1 MTKKLLSVA
10 IALVMVLAL
19 VPMSVFAATEGTR
32 AVNNEYQLILTSPT
46 VTKDSPTVGSNSGFM
61 DIALNENS
69 HMVASAFLIEFD
81 HDYFTAQAQY
91 SFTGSLYK
99 ALNSA
104 EAGSTDVIGT
114 GIVNPMEHCGESSVP
129 LVIEQGEQGKWYTA
143 FQFACKA
150 ADGHPSTGGILLG
163 GNLMRLRYTFTALPQ
178 YDTTFEMKLTCPIA
192 SCVDS
197 TTDYAPENIQLTNP
211 KIIVT
216 GFGTAP
222 EDPGEYHLTYTGE
235 TVDQTAAKVGDE
247 FNWYLA
253 ISENSSLNSADM
265 AIEFPTEYMDT
276 IACASEDTDP
286 YEDERL
292 MMNWINIYY
301 EEEMDWPTGS
311 AIPGFN
317 ITMNYEAT
325 GSIPGTVAGQI
336 YNRAGINC
344 NLNVMANNGLQ
355 FGGEFARYTY
365 KWTKIPAATDA
376 GVMQDEN
383 GYYLPVN
390 ILMNYS
396 NLFVQEAPYW
406 VAIPEEQITCVPGKI
421 YFTPETIVE
430 PTYYTVTF
438 VDGLTGETL
447 KTETVEEG
455 HAATAPE
462 APAHEGYTFTGWDV
476 AFDNITADTTV
487 TAQYTVNTYTITY
500 IVDGVTVHTDTYA
513 YGAEVTPYNYV
524 PADGYTFS
532 GWDGTVPATMPAENL
547 TFTGTTE
554 LIPPSSYT
562 ITYTIN
568 GEYYTTQTY
577 EEGAAVTA
585 PEYTVPEGHTF
596 SGWDVP
602 ETMPG
607 ENITLDA
614 TLTVNKYWLTIYYVK
629 DNGYTALQNPVRVQV
644 EYGATYSYASP
655 ASIEWDDGTW
665 VLEHPETQSVIEGVM
680 PAHDVE
686 IDVTYVH
693 AYEPVAPTVAGV
705 EAVLREREEGDT
717 TAAIRFIFE
726 VTFNDSYITYLGENY
741 GPTEEYYKIE
751 KFYAVL
757 NAGGRP
763 LTINGTNIYAMN
775 TVEEP
780 VSFTFVA
787 TLTNIPAA
795 RFDTNITATPYIVY
809 DGNTVS
815 GTALTANVNALLN

>member
-438 VDGLTGETL
+438 VDGLTGATL

-462 APAHEGYTFTGWDV
+462 APAHEGYTFTGWDP
-476 AFDNITADTTV
+476 ADFSNITADTTV

-524 PADGYTFS
+524 PAEGYTFS

-554 LIPPSSYT
+554 LIPPTVYT
-562 ITYTIN
+562 VTFVDGLT
-568 GEYYTTQTY
+568 GETLKVEQV
-577 EEGAAVTA
+577 EEGNAATA
-585 PEYTVPEGHTF
+585 PAVPEHEGYNF
-596 SGWDVP
+596 VGWDVDFS
-602 ETMPG
+602 
-607 ENITLDA
+607 NITAD
-614 TLTVNKYWLTIYYVK
+614 LTV
-629 DNGYTALQNPVRVQV
+629 TALY
-644 EYGATYSYASP
+644 E
-655 ASIEWDDGTW
+655 
-665 VLEHPETQSVIEGVM
+665 
-680 PAHDVE
+680 E
-686 IDVTYVH
+686 IP
-693 AYEPVAPTVAGV
+693 YEPVAPTVAGV

-741 GPTEEYYKIE
+741 GTTEEYYKIE

-775 TVEEP
+775 TVEQP

-809 DGNTVS
+809 DGITAE

>member
-46 VTKDSPTVGSNSGFM
+46 ETISAPAVGAKTAFM
-61 DIALNENS
+61 DITLNANS
-69 HMVASAFLIEFD
+69 HMVASAFMIEFD
-81 HDYFTAQAQY
+81 HDYFTAVAAY
-91 SFTGSLYK
+91 NFNGSLFK
-99 ALNSA
+99 ALNAA

-114 GIVNPMEHCGESSVP
+114 GLVHPMEQGGVSSVP
-129 LVIEQGEQGKWYTA
+129 LIQQYGEAGKWYSD

-163 GNLMRLRYTFTALPQ
+163 GALMRLRYTMTAVPQ
-178 YDTTFEMKLTCPIA
+178 YNTTFEMKLTCPIA

-197 TTDYAPENIQLTNP
+197 TTDYATENIQLTNP
-211 KIIVT
+211 KVIVT
-216 GFGTAP
+216 GLGDAP
-222 EDPGEYHLTYTGE
+222 EEPGEYHLTYTGD

-276 IACASEDTDP
+276 IACASEDEDP
-286 YEDERL
+286 EDDPRL
-292 MMNWINIYY
+292 MMNQIMAYY
-301 EEEMDWPTGS
+301 NEELDWPTGS

-317 ITMNYEAT
+317 ITMNYVAT
-325 GSIPGTVAGQI
+325 GSIPGTIEGNI

-438 VDGLTGETL
+438 VDGLTGATL

-462 APAHEGYTFTGWDV
+462 APAHEGYTFTGWDP
-476 AFDNITADTTV
+476 ADFSNITADTTV

-554 LIPPSSYT
+554 LIPPTVYT
-562 ITYTIN
+562 VTFVDGLT
-568 GEYYTTQTY
+568 GETLKVEQV
-577 EEGAAVTA
+577 EEGNAATA
-585 PEYTVPEGHTF
+585 PAVPEHEGYNF
-596 SGWDVP
+596 VGWDVDFS
-602 ETMPG
+602 
-607 ENITLDA
+607 NITAD
-614 TLTVNKYWLTIYYVK
+614 LTV
-629 DNGYTALQNPVRVQV
+629 TAQY
-644 EYGATYSYASP
+644 E
-655 ASIEWDDGTW
+655 
-665 VLEHPETQSVIEGVM
+665 
-680 PAHDVE
+680 E
-686 IDVTYVH
+686 IP
-693 AYEPVAPTVAGV
+693 YEPVAPTVAGV

-741 GPTEEYYKIE
+741 GTTEEYYKIE

-775 TVEEP
+775 TVEQP

-809 DGNTVS
+809 DGITVE